1 MNKYFKYIVLGLGFV
16 ITVLLTIGL
25 IVFNKSISNGN
36 ITISVDMKRHINN
49 LFGFSE
55 GLVVLN
61 TFITFLF
68 LNNKETNEE

>member
-61 TFITFLF
+61 TFITFLY